1 MTANA
6 TTTTETIPCRRC
18 GEPTGLTPGP
28 FAPARP
34 LCNRC
39 VDLVRR
45 EQETERRE
53 AANLARRQAVEAARA
68 DLRGALLA
76 AGVPARWADA
86 DFSNAP
92 DLPAGLV
99 ERLQAWAEAPLD
111 CLLLTG
117 CPGGGKT
124 WASVAIL
131 RHALATGSRL
141 AGEIVFA
148 SEREYLQWRKGRMG
162 ERPSSVLETA
172 GARHPY
178 RAKLLVFDDLAASR
192 LTDWAR
198 EEIAALVEH
207 RHAQRLATVWTSNLS
222 LDDLAAAIDGR
233 TASRLAE
240 GRQAIQFPSRD
251 LRISGTLES
260 GGLNA

>member
-1 MTANA
+1 MRTQAP
-6 TTTTETIPCRRC
+6 TTPEIIPCRRC
-18 GEPTGLTPGP
+18 GEPTGISPGP
-28 FAPARP
+28 FAPSRP
-34 LCNRC
+34 LCNGC

-45 EQETERRE
+45 EQDTERRE

-76 AGVPARWADA
+76 AGVPERWADA

-92 DLPAGLV
+92 DLPAGLA
-99 ERLQAWAEAPLD
+99 ERLTAWASCPFD
-111 CLLLTG
+111 SLLLTG

-124 WASVAIL
+124 WAAVAIL
-131 RHALATGSRL
+131 RHTVTTGARL

-148 SEREYLQWRKGRMG
+148 SEREYLQWRKGRMS
-162 ERPSSVLETA
+162 ERPASILETA
-172 GARHPY
+172 GSRHPY

-222 LDDLAAAIDGR
+222 LDELAAAIDGR
-233 TASRLAE
+233 TASRIAE
-240 GRQAIQFPSRD
+240 GRQAITFPARD
-251 LRISGTLES
+251 LRVAGTLID
-260 GGLNA
+260 